1 MYVISTVGSNVIVLS
16 HYLVFAGLRLFIW
29 DVGGAHRHALATTQG
44 IATIGDGP
52 D

>member
-1 MYVISTVGSNVIVLS
+1 MLLSSVTIS
-16 HYLVFAGLRLFIW
+16 FAGLRLFIW
-29 DVGGAHRHALATTQG
+29 DAVGAHRHALATTQG